1 MTTATLT
8 SNDISTV
15 VCEVINVKNGFKMEP
30 SFEAYGY
37 AKFEEFV
44 EFYKSNQFA
53 DTIVWVR
60 GYGYQHG
67 ERVCL
72 ASEFVGLK

>member
-1 MTTATLT
+1 MITATLT
-8 SNDISTV
+8 VEDITTV
-15 VCEVINVKNGFKMEP
+15 VCEVTNVKTGFKMEP
-30 SFEAYGY
+30 TFEAYGY
-37 AKFEEFV
+37 AKFQEFV

-72 ASEFVGLK
+72 VSEFVGIK